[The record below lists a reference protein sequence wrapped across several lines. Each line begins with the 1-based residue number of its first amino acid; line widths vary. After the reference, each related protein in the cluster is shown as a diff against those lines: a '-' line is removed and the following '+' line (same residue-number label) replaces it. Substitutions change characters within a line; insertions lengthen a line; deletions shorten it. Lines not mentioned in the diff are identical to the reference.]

1 MARYGTVV
9 DLRKCQGC
17 RTCTVTCKMA
27 NNTPKGINWIQLV
40 KHEVGEYPNVSVEF
54 YPKQCMQCGDPPCVD
69 VCPTGATYQRD
80 DGIVIVDG
88 TKCMGCAYC
97 VIACPYDARQKMTK
111 LQGYDPN
118 VKLTDEEKKKYAK
131 LVVGT
136 NTKCNF
142 CVDLVERGEVP
153 VCIRT
158 CPTFARYFGDLD
170 DPNSEVSKLIAQR
183 HGYQLMP
190 ELGTDPSVYYLP
202 V

>member
-17 RTCTVTCKMA
+17 RTCTVTCKMS
-27 NNTPKGINWIQLV
+27 NNTPKSIHWIELV
-40 KHEVGEYPNVSVEF
+40 KHEVGVYPNVGIEF
-54 YPKQCMQCGDPPCVD
+54 YPKQCMQCGHPPCVD
-69 VCPTGATYQRD
+69 VCPTGATYKRD

-88 TKCMGCAYC
+88 SKCMGCAYC
-97 VIACPYDARQKMTK
+97 VIACPYDAREKMNTIT
-111 LQGYDPN
+111 GYDPN
-118 VKLTDEEKKKYAK
+118 AKLTDEEKAKYAK
-131 LVVGT
+131 LVKGT

-142 CVDLVERGEVP
+142 CVDRVAQGQLP
-153 VCIRT
+153 VCIET

-170 DPNSEVSKLIAQR
+170 DPNSEVSKLIAAR